1 MWSDGCGRR
10 KFRGRNGSWSP
21 VGCTGLHS
29 LFYFLTFDARIGK
42 EESARIS
49 GEVER
54 NRRLG
59 G

>member
-42 EESARIS
+42 EESAPIS
-49 GEVER
+49 GEV
-54 NRRLG
+54 G
-59 G
+59 